1 MRGKGQRVARP
12 VQTHLQNSEVTGPKF
27 TKFLSDIISGV
38 NMRNCVAVLPSVVEG
53 QQTEWRW
60 GMPIFLPIQAKN
72 QLP

>member
-53 QQTEWRW
+53 QQTE
-60 GMPIFLPIQAKN
+60 
-72 QLP
+72 